1 MAARGSGLHRIAAW
15 AALAA
20 LAFAI
25 GLALA
30 GGDRGATAAD
40 RAAQI
45 APETGAAI
53 AGPAPIGVAGT
64 YRPPPDRPTLW
75 HNSALVR
82 PGDAKFQA
90 ALEAAGAG
98 GQRPGQPVV
107 VLDPGHGGR
116 ETGAFM
122 HDHGS
127 GHGTGHG
134 ADEAASNLRFAL
146 NLRTAL
152 RAAGVH
158 VVLTREDDGLATLN
172 FTGAPGRADLH
183 ARAEM
188 AHFAGADLF
197 ISIHSNGVLD
207 ATTGGLEVWYV
218 LEKLDD
224 GSNLAFAER
233 MRDSLAGE
241 LAAYG
246 YARPAKI
253 MDGKCIDMEP
263 GFCDP
268 LYVPAPF
275 ILLDASVARAWGRD
289 PKALGLSEDRRA
301 PAPPVDERF
310 LTPAVHKHHGPIDL
324 IDPET
329 QTGPAS
335 VLRGTL
341 MPTVLVELLYM
352 TNPREAQ
359 ILRDPAGRA
368 ALVRGMAGAIL
379 DALREQGKLPPA
391 IRHQPTIDR
400 QISAL
405 GRSLPLR

>member
-20 LAFAI
+20 LALAI
-25 GLALA
+25 GLAFA

-40 RAAQI
+40 RASTT
-45 APETGAAI
+45 APEAGAAL

-64 YRPPPDRPTLW
+64 YRPPLDPPARPALW
-75 HNSALVR
+75 ENRAPVR
-82 PGDAKFQA
+82 PGDAEFQA

-98 GQRPGQPVV
+98 EQRPGQPVV
-107 VLDPGHGGR
+107 VLDPGHGGG

-197 ISIHSNGVLD
+197 ISIHSNGVD
-207 ATTGGLEVWYV
+207 NAATRGLEVWYV
-218 LEKLDD
+218 PPRLDA
-224 GSNLAFAER
+224 GSNLAFAGR

-246 YARPAKI
+246 YAPPALT
-253 MDGKCIDMEP
+253 MDGSCIDEEP

-275 ILLDASVARAWGRD
+275 ILLDASVARAWGRE
-289 PKALGLSEDRRA
+289 PAALGLSEDRHD

-310 LTPAVHKHHGPIDL
+310 LTPAVHKYHGPIDL

-329 QTGPAS
+329 QTGPAA

-379 DALREQGKLPPA
+379 DALRERGKLPPA

-400 QISAL
+400 QIST
-405 GRSLPLR
+405 LR